1 MIKVTIETLVLNY
14 FFRDHQAF
22 FIKNHFFIDYALRRS
37 IHPVSRSNLVDMPHA
52 LSQSKSNAVKVMLE
66 LNMTHDTIAA
76 EVKCSERQVRRI
88 LHNLLHYGS
97 VKRPKADQQGRKPNL
112 TAEMEQVSFFHVN
125 PNILI
130 LGTSRIPKSSMYW
143 IC

>member
-1 MIKVTIETLVLNY
+1 
-14 FFRDHQAF
+14 
-22 FIKNHFFIDYALRRS
+22 
-37 IHPVSRSNLVDMPHA
+37 
-52 LSQSKSNAVKVMLE
+52 
-66 LNMTHDTIAA
+66 MTHDTIAT

-112 TAEMEQVSFFHVN
+112 TTEMEQVSFFHVN

-130 LGTSRIPKSSMYW
+130 LGTSRVSQLSMHW
-143 IC
+143 IY